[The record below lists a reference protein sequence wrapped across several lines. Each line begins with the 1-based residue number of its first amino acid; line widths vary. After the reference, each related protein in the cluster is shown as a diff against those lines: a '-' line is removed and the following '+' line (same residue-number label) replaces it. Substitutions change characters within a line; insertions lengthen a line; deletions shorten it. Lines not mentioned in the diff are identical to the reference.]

1 MTPVRT
7 RRIHSWIVLLAIA
20 AALVGAAPAR
30 ATAGAPTDQ
39 LRPAIDHVLRILDD
53 RTLRGPQHAP
63 RRRAALREVIDG
75 VLDYPDAAR
84 RALGVHWQGRT
95 AAEREQFVALFRDLV
110 SYSYIAAF
118 DGYAGDKVT
127 FVGEVPDVDVVTVMT
142 RIRNGKGVQTAVD
155 YRMHQQGTRW
165 YVYDVSVQG
174 VSLVGNYRAQFNTI
188 MRTASYDELV
198 RRLRARVTELVGP
211 VPSALPPPERAP
223 RDCPRQGS
231 VAAVAMPP
239 LGCPPRPAPGRPWDY
254 RPIADPPR
262 PAYC

>member
-1 MTPVRT
+1 MRT
-7 RRIHSWIVLLAIA
+7 APLAWLLLPAIV
-20 AALVGAAPAR
+20 AALLGAAPAR
-30 ATAGAPTDQ
+30 AAAGAAADQ

-53 RTLRGPQHAP
+53 RTLKGPQHTAK
-63 RRRAALREVIDG
+63 RRAALREVIDG
-75 VLDYPDAAR
+75 ILDYPEAAR

-95 AAEREQFVALFRDLV
+95 AAEREQFVALFKDLV
-110 SYSYIAAF
+110 SYSYVATF
-118 DGYAGDKVT
+118 DGYAGEKVT
-127 FVGEVPDVDVVTVMT
+127 FVGEMTDVDLVTVMT

-198 RRLRARVTELVGP
+198 RRLRARVTELAGP
-211 VPSALPPPERAP
+211 VPSMLPRFERPPG
-223 RDCPRQGS
+223 DCPRQGS
-231 VAAVAMPP
+231 GAVVAASP

-254 RPIADPPR
+254 RPIADPRR

>member
-1 MTPVRT
+1 MRTPRLHV
-7 RRIHSWIVLLAIA
+7 WILLVAIA
-20 AALVGAAPAR
+20 GALVGAAPGR

-53 RTLRGPQHAP
+53 RALKGPQHAAK
-63 RRRAALREVIDG
+63 RRAALREVIDG
-75 VLDYPDAAR
+75 ILDYPDAAR

-95 AAEREQFVALFRDLV
+95 AAEREQFVALFKDLV

-118 DGYAGDKVT
+118 DGYAGDTVT
-127 FVGEVPDVDVVTVMT
+127 FVGETADVDLVTVMT
-142 RIRNGKGVQTAVD
+142 RIRNSKGVQTAVD

-198 RRLRARVTELVGP
+198 RRLRARVTELTGP
-211 VPSALPPPERAP
+211 VPSALPRPERPP
-223 RDCPRQGS
+223 RACPPPGS
-231 VAAVAMPP
+231 VAAVATFL
-239 LGCPPRPAPGRPWDY
+239 LGCPPRPGPGHPWDH
-254 RPIADPPR
+254 RPIADPRR